1 MRSIEE
7 IVRTILNSDALME
20 KVNHVVEIERMKYN
34 RGWSTET
41 DIDNFS
47 PIGFRKVVTSAMN
60 LLGLPNESG
69 EVDIASVCL
78 TVNTSFLTQLLLL
91 KMITVLST
99 TSHFVKNGLSEPL
112 VL

>member
-47 PIGFRKVVTSAMN
+47 PIGFSQ
-60 LLGLPNESG
+60 SG
-69 EVDIASVCL
+69 NI
-78 TVNTSFLTQLLLL
+78 
-91 KMITVLST
+91 
-99 TSHFVKNGLSEPL
+99 SHEFARTAERIR
-112 VL
+112 

>member
-1 MRSIEE
+1 MRNIEE

-60 LLGLPNESG
+60 LLGLPNESD
-69 EVDIASVCL
+69 EVDIASEI
-78 TVNTSFLTQLLLL
+78 L
-91 KMITVLST
+91 KDIFRNEIIKKGWNLFT
-99 TSHFVKNGLSEPL
+99 EPN
-112 VL
+112 